1 MKVKEA
7 VIPSLNVEDS
17 LLSKTSD
24 CILLKKHVEWR
35 NVFVIEDHE
44 VAPFVDRRKVS
55 HEVEEVDG
63 EVRHDDVGVD
73 LFADEVPDGHTLLKV
88 LVNLLWLCE
97 EVEVVHATELLE
109 DWIVP
114 VCH

>member
-1 MKVKEA
+1 MKVKET

-24 CILLKKHVEWR
+24 CVLLKKHVEWM

-44 VAPFVDRRKVS
+44 VASFVDRRKVS
-55 HEVEEVDG
+55 HEAVEVGG
-63 EVRHDDVGVD
+63 EARHDDVGVD
-73 LFADEVPDGHTLLKV
+73 LFADEVPDGHTLLRV
-88 LVNLLWLCE
+88 LLHLLWLCE
-97 EVEVVHATELLE
+97 EVEVVHDTELVE
-109 DWIVP
+109 GRTAP